1 MSVKKITFYDD
12 AYEAIFSIDDISR
25 SKQKLFDSQK
35 DGEETAILISNDF
48 SFYKFDLPQ
57 TSQRNLNK
65 VIPFMLGE
73 ELLGEIDDY
82 FWVYE
87 NNTHLVG
94 AIEHQKI
101 QEIKDSLNPAIKKLI
116 PIQAVST
123 SIENLLVILKDKAF
137 ISLKNKWFWLAD
149 VESIINTLELT
160 LSRYDIEN
168 LTVWSSNKKIKFPK
182 INAEINNKNF
192 SSDKELL
199 KEFSEILDAHH
210 SINFFTKEYEQKINW
225 LNLFSRYKF
234 YTYSTLGFIGIFF
247 ASAIIQFSY
256 LSVSNNLLKDKI
268 LNTFKEK
275 FPSENLESDLISQVN
290 GLINQGQIDYS
301 ALNAVSVISDAV
313 SNSENIVL
321 VSISYEQTRFIIEVQ
336 TNSYDQLQEYVDL
349 VNSLG
354 LNVNLGASR
363 RVNNFIQG
371 EISINAF

>member
-12 AYEAIFSIDDISR
+12 TYEAIFSIDDISR

-101 QEIKDSLNPAIKKLI
+101 QEIKDSLNPAIKQLI

-123 SIENLLVILKDKAF
+123 SIENLLVVLKDKAF

-168 LTVWSSNKKIKFPK
+168 LTVWSSNKKIKLPK
-182 INAEINNKNF
+182 INIEIDNKNF
-192 SSDKELL
+192 SSDKEL
-199 KEFSEILDAHH
+199 S
-210 SINFFTKEYEQKINW
+210 
-225 LNLFSRYKF
+225 
-234 YTYSTLGFIGIFF
+234 
-247 ASAIIQFSY
+247 
-256 LSVSNNLLKDKI
+256 
-268 LNTFKEK
+268 
-275 FPSENLESDLISQVN
+275 LIH
-290 GLINQGQIDYS
+290 I
-301 ALNAVSVISDAV
+301 
-313 SNSENIVL
+313 
-321 VSISYEQTRFIIEVQ
+321 
-336 TNSYDQLQEYVDL
+336 
-349 VNSLG
+349 
-354 LNVNLGASR
+354 
-363 RVNNFIQG
+363 
-371 EISINAF
+371 